1 MDWLKKIPIGQYV
14 SGKSSWLRV
23 IDPRIKLSW
32 ILLFLLT
39 PILANSLWRISI
51 ACVLLLITFVS
62 FLPNRIWW
70 RSLVFLFV
78 LSLIVGFLSIVLPA
92 SEISSELT
100 IRAPDEI
107 PEAVVLTRSWELF
120 RLGPLNVGGISLG
133 PLIVDRR
140 SAELGIKT
148 STLTFTVIHSVN
160 LMLITTPPEDL
171 VWAIKWFFA
180 PLTLLG
186 FPMEKLSFQLLLA
199 LRFLPL
205 VQEELQNLFRSIGVR
220 AIEFRKLGFKS
231 SIGLVVTLGE
241 RLLSNILLR
250 SEQGADSLMSREGL
264 WLSSQQLKPSIVVK
278 PIFVW
283 INFGSIF
290 LLLIAIVLRCLYGTA

>member
-14 SGKSSWLRV
+14 SGKSSWLRG

-51 ACVLLLITFVS
+51 AFVLLLITFLS
-62 FLPNRIWW
+62 FLPPRIWW
-70 RSLVFLFV
+70 RSLVFLLAF
-78 LSLIVGFLSIVLPA
+78 SLVIGSLSIVLPA
-92 SEISSELT
+92 SQSSFALP
-100 IRAPDEI
+100 IRASDEI
-107 PEAVVLTRSWELF
+107 PGAIILTRSWEIF
-120 RLGPLNVGGISLG
+120 RLGPIDFGGISLG
-133 PLIVDRR
+133 PLIIDRR

-148 STLTFTVIHSVN
+148 STLIFTVIHSVN
-160 LMLITTPPEDL
+160 LILITTPPEDL
-171 VWAIKWFFA
+171 VWAIRWFFA

-186 FPMEKLSFQLLLA
+186 FPLEKLSFQLLLA

-220 AIEFRKLGFKS
+220 AIDFKKLGLKS
-231 SIGLVVTLGE
+231 SLGLFVTLGE

-250 SEQGADSLMSREGL
+250 AEQGADSLMSRQGL
-264 WLSSQQLKPSIVVK
+264 WLSSEQLRPSIV
-278 PIFVW
+278 INRRYLW
-283 INFGSIF
+283 INISSIF
-290 LLLIAIVLRCLYGTA
+290 LLLIAISLRCMYGTS

>member
-14 SGKSSWLRV
+14 SGKSSWIRD

-39 PILANSLWRISI
+39 PILANSVWRIST
-51 ACVLLLITFVS
+51 ACVLLLITFLS
-62 FLPNRIWW
+62 LLPPRVWW
-70 RSLVFLFV
+70 RSLVFLLLF
-78 LSLIVGFLSIVLPA
+78 SLIIGCLSIVLPA
-92 SEISSELT
+92 SETLSELS
-100 IRAPDEI
+100 IRSPDEI
-107 PEAVVLTRSWELF
+107 PGAVVLTQSWEVF
-120 RLGPLNVGGISLG
+120 RLGPFNIGGISLG

-148 STLTFTVIHSVN
+148 STLIFTVIHSVN

-171 VWAIKWFFA
+171 VWAIKWFLA

-186 FPMEKLSFQLLLA
+186 FPMDKLSFQLLLA

-220 AIEFRKLGFKS
+220 AIEFRKLGLKS
-231 SIGLVVTLGE
+231 TLGLFVTLGE

-250 SEQGADSLMSREGL
+250 AEQGADSLMSREGL
-264 WLSSQQLKPSIVVK
+264 WLSSQQLRPSIVVD
-278 PIFVW
+278 PRYLW
-283 INFGSIF
+283 MNLGSIF
-290 LLLIAIVLRCLYGTA
+290 LLLIAIILRCLYGTS

>member
-14 SGKSSWLRV
+14 SGKSSWLRI

-39 PILANSLWRISI
+39 PILANSIWRISTVF
-51 ACVLLLITFVS
+51 ALLLITFLS
-62 FLPNRIWW
+62 LLPSRIWC
-70 RSLVFLFV
+70 RSLVFLLFF
-78 LSLIVGFLSIVLPA
+78 SFIIGFLSIVLPA

-107 PEAVVLTRSWELF
+107 PGAIVLSRTWEVL
-120 RLGPLNVGGISLG
+120 RLGPLNFGNISLG

-148 STLTFTVIHSVN
+148 STLIFTVIHSVN

-171 VWAIKWFFA
+171 VWAMRWFFA
-180 PLTLLG
+180 PLALLG
-186 FPMEKLSFQLLLA
+186 FPLGKFSFQLLLA

-220 AIEFRKLGFKS
+220 AIDFRKLGLKS
-231 SIGLVVTLGE
+231 ALSLFISLGE

-250 SEQGADSLMSREGL
+250 AEQGADSLMSREGL
-264 WLSSQQLKPSIVVK
+264 WLSSQQLRPNIVVN
-278 PIFVW
+278 PRYLW
-283 INFGSIF
+283 INLSSIF
-290 LLLIAIVLRCLYGTA
+290 LLLIAIILRCLYGTS

>member
-14 SGKSSWLRV
+14 SGRSSWLRF

-39 PILANSLWRISI
+39 PILATSIWRISI
-51 ACVLLLITFVS
+51 AFVLLFITFFS
-62 FLPNRIWW
+62 LLPLRIWW
-70 RSLVFLFV
+70 RSLVFLLV
-78 LSLIVGFLSIVLPA
+78 LSFIFGCLSILLPA
-92 SEISSELT
+92 SATSIELP

-107 PEAVVLTRSWELF
+107 PGTIILSRSWEIL
-120 RLGPLNVGGISLG
+120 RLGPFNFGGVSLG

-148 STLTFTVIHSVN
+148 STLIFTVIHSVN

-171 VWAIKWFFA
+171 VWAIRWFLA
-180 PLTLLG
+180 PLVLLG
-186 FPMEKLSFQLLLA
+186 FPLEKLSFQLLLA

-205 VQEELQNLFRSIGVR
+205 VQEELQNLVRSIGVR
-220 AIEFRKLGFKS
+220 SIDFRKLGLKNTL
-231 SIGLVVTLGE
+231 GLFISFGE

-250 SEQGADSLMSREGL
+250 AEQGADSLMLREGL
-264 WLSSQQLKPSIVVK
+264 WLSSEQLRPYIVVN
-278 PIFVW
+278 PRYLW
-283 INFGSIF
+283 INLGSIF
-290 LLLIAIVLRCLYGTA
+290 LLLIAIILRFMYGTS

>member
-14 SGKSSWLRV
+14 SGKSSWLRG

-39 PILANSLWRISI
+39 PILANSIWRISTMF
-51 ACVLLLITFVS
+51 VLLLITFLS
-62 FLPNRIWW
+62 SLPSRIWL
-70 RSLVFLFV
+70 RSLLFLLTF
-78 LSLIVGFLSIVLPA
+78 SLVIGSLSIILPA
-92 SEISSELT
+92 SQSSLELP
-100 IRAPDEI
+100 IRAPNEI
-107 PEAVVLTRSWELF
+107 PGTIILTRSWEIF
-120 RLGPLNVGGISLG
+120 RLGPFELGGISLG

-148 STLTFTVIHSVN
+148 STLLFTVIHSVN

-171 VWAIKWFFA
+171 VWAIRWFFA
-180 PLTLLG
+180 PLALLG
-186 FPMEKLSFQLLLA
+186 LPLEKLSFQLLLA

-220 AIEFRKLGFKS
+220 SIDFRKLGIKS
-231 SIGLVVTLGE
+231 SLNLFITLGE

-250 SEQGADSLMSREGL
+250 AEQGADSLMSREGL
-264 WLSSQQLKPSIVVK
+264 WLSSEQLRPQIVVNPK
-278 PIFVW
+278 YLW
-283 INFGSIF
+283 INLTSIF
-290 LLLIAIVLRCLYGTA
+290 LLLIAISLRCMYGTS

>member
-14 SGKSSWLRV
+14 SGRSSWLRL
-23 IDPRIKLSW
+23 IDPRIKISW

-39 PILANSLWRISI
+39 PILANSIWRIATAS
-51 ACVLLLITFVS
+51 VLLLITFFS
-62 FLPNRIWW
+62 LLPIRIWW

-92 SEISSELT
+92 SETASELS
-100 IRAPDEI
+100 IRAPNEI
-107 PEAVVLTRSWELF
+107 PGTVVLTQPWEIF
-120 RLGPLNVGGISLG
+120 RLGPFNFGGFSFG

-140 SAELGIKT
+140 SAELGVKT
-148 STLTFTVIHSVN
+148 STLIFTVIHSVN

-171 VWAIKWFFA
+171 VWAIRWFLS

-186 FPMEKLSFQLLLA
+186 FPLEQFSFQLLLA

-205 VQEELQNLFRSIGVR
+205 VQEETQNLFRSIGVR
-220 AIEFRKLGFKS
+220 AIDFKKLGLKTTLSFFVS
-231 SIGLVVTLGE
+231 LGE

-250 SEQGADSLMSREGL
+250 AEQAADSLMLKEGL
-264 WLSSQQLKPSIVVK
+264 WLSPEQLRPEIVVN
-278 PIFVW
+278 PRFFW
-283 INFGSIF
+283 INLASIF
-290 LLLIAIVLRCLYGTA
+290 LFLIAILLRFQYGMS

>member
-39 PILANSLWRISI
+39 PILANSIWRVSTALILI
-51 ACVLLLITFVS
+51 LITFFS
-62 FLPNRIWW
+62 FLPLRIWW
-70 RSLVFLFV
+70 RSFLIVLVFT
-78 LSLIVGFLSIVLPA
+78 LIVGFLSIILPA

-100 IRAPDEI
+100 IRASNEI
-107 PEAVVLTRSWELF
+107 PGAFVLTRAWEIF
-120 RLGPLNVGGISLG
+120 RLGPFDFGGVSLG
-133 PLIVDRR
+133 PLIIDRR

-148 STLTFTVIHSVN
+148 STLIFTVIHSVN

-171 VWAIKWFFA
+171 VWAIRWFFT
-180 PLTLLG
+180 PLKFCGLPL
-186 FPMEKLSFQLLLA
+186 EKFSLQLLLA

-220 AIEFRKLGFKS
+220 AIDFKKLGLKS
-231 SIGLVVTLGE
+231 TLGIFISVGE

-250 SEQGADSLMSREGL
+250 AEQGADSLMLREGL
-264 WLSSQQLKPSIVVK
+264 WFSSEQLRPSIV
-278 PIFVW
+278 
-283 INFGSIF
+283 INPRYFWVNLGSIF
-290 LLLIAIVLRCLYGTA
+290 FLFIAIILRCMYGTS

>member
-14 SGKSSWLRV
+14 SGKSSWLRGV
-23 IDPRIKLSW
+23 DPRIKLSW

-51 ACVLLLITFVS
+51 AFVLLLITFLS
-62 FLPNRIWW
+62 FLPPRIWW
-70 RSLVFLFV
+70 RSLVFLLVF
-78 LSLIVGFLSIVLPA
+78 SLIIGSLSIVLPA
-92 SEISSELT
+92 SESSFELT

-107 PEAVVLTRSWELF
+107 PGAIILTRSWEIF
-120 RLGPLNVGGISLG
+120 RLGPIDFGGISLG
-133 PLIVDRR
+133 PLIIDRR

-148 STLTFTVIHSVN
+148 STLIFTVIHSVN

-171 VWAIKWFFA
+171 VWAIKWFLA

-186 FPMEKLSFQLLLA
+186 FPMDKLSFQLLLA

-220 AIEFRKLGFKS
+220 AIEFRKLGLKS
-231 SIGLVVTLGE
+231 TLGLFVTLGE

-250 SEQGADSLMSREGL
+250 AEQGADSLMSREGL
-264 WLSSQQLKPSIVVK
+264 WLSSQQLRPSIVVDSRYL
-278 PIFVW
+278 W
-283 INFGSIF
+283 MNLGSIF
-290 LLLIAIVLRCLYGTA
+290 LLLIAISLRCLYGTS

>member
-23 IDPRIKLSW
+23 IDPRIKLTW

-39 PILANSLWRISI
+39 PILANSVWRIST
-51 ACVLLLITFVS
+51 AVVLLLITFLS
-62 FLPNRIWW
+62 FLPQRIWW
-70 RSLVFLFV
+70 RSLVFLLVF
-78 LSLIVGFLSIVLPA
+78 SLVIGSLSIVLPA
-92 SEISSELT
+92 SESSFDLT

-107 PEAVVLTRSWELF
+107 PGAIVLTRSWEVF
-120 RLGPLNVGGISLG
+120 RLGPFNLGGVALG

-148 STLTFTVIHSVN
+148 STLIFTVIHSVN

-171 VWAIKWFFA
+171 VWAIRWFFA

-186 FPMEKLSFQLLLA
+186 FPLEKISLQLLLA

-205 VQEELQNLFRSIGVR
+205 VQEELQNLVRSIAVR
-220 AIEFRKLGFKS
+220 AIDFRKLGLKNS
-231 SIGLVVTLGE
+231 LGLFVSLGE

-250 SEQGADSLMSREGL
+250 AEQGADSLISREGL
-264 WLSSQQLKPSIVVK
+264 WLSSQQLRPYIVVNPK
-278 PIFVW
+278 YLW
-283 INFGSIF
+283 INLSSIF
-290 LLLIAIVLRCLYGTA
+290 LLLIAISLRFLYGTS

>member
-14 SGKSSWLRV
+14 SGKSSWLRG

-39 PILANSLWRISI
+39 PILANSIWRISLSFS
-51 ACVLLLITFVS
+51 LLLITFLS
-62 FLPNRIWW
+62 FLPSRIWW
-70 RSLVFLFV
+70 RSLVFLLLF
-78 LSLIVGFLSIVLPA
+78 SLVIGSLSIVLPA
-92 SEISSELT
+92 SQVSFELP

-107 PEAVVLTRSWELF
+107 PGANVLIRSWEIF
-120 RLGPLNVGGISLG
+120 RLGPFDIWGISLG

-148 STLTFTVIHSVN
+148 STLIFTVIHSVN

-171 VWAIKWFFA
+171 VWAIRWFLA
-180 PLTLLG
+180 PLALLG
-186 FPMEKLSFQLLLA
+186 FPLEKLSFQLLLA

-220 AIEFRKLGFKS
+220 SIDFRKLGIKS
-231 SIGLVVTLGE
+231 SLNLFINLGE

-250 SEQGADSLMSREGL
+250 AEQGADSLISRKGL
-264 WLSSQQLKPSIVVK
+264 WLSSQQLKPEIVVNPK
-278 PIFVW
+278 YSLM
-283 INFGSIF
+283 NLSSIF
-290 LLLIAIVLRCLYGTA
+290 LLLIAIILRCLYGTS

>member
-39 PILANSLWRISI
+39 PILANSVWRISTVF
-51 ACVLLLITFVS
+51 VLLLITFLS
-62 FLPNRIWW
+62 FLPQRIWW
-70 RSLVFLFV
+70 RSLVFLLVF
-78 LSLIVGFLSIVLPA
+78 SLIIGSLSIVLPTSEA
-92 SEISSELT
+92 SFDLT

-107 PEAVVLTRSWELF
+107 PGTIVLTRSWEVF
-120 RLGPLNVGGISLG
+120 RLGPFNLGGGELG

-148 STLTFTVIHSVN
+148 STLIFTVIHSVN

-171 VWAIKWFFA
+171 VWAIRWFFS
-180 PLTLLG
+180 PLTFLG
-186 FPMEKLSFQLLLA
+186 FPLEKLSFQLLLA

-220 AIEFRKLGFKS
+220 AIDFRKLGLKS
-231 SIGLVVTLGE
+231 SLVLFVSLAE

-250 SEQGADSLMSREGL
+250 AEQGADSLMSREGL
-264 WLSSQQLKPSIVVK
+264 WLSSKQLRPSIVLNSK
-278 PIFVW
+278 YLW
-283 INFGSIF
+283 INISSIF
-290 LLLIAIVLRCLYGTA
+290 WLLIAISLRCMYGTS

>member
-100 IRAPDEI
+100 IRPPDEI
-107 PEAVVLTRSWELF
+107 PGAVVLTRSWELL
-120 RLGPLNVGGISLG
+120 RLGPLNFGGISLG

-171 VWAIKWFFA
+171 VWAIRWFFS

-186 FPMEKLSFQLLLA
+186 FPLEKLSFQLLLA
-199 LRFLPL
+199 LRFIPL
-205 VQEELQNLFRSIGVR
+205 VQEELQNLLRSIGVR
-220 AIEFRKLGFKS
+220 AIDFKQLGLKTTL
-231 SIGLVVTLGE
+231 GLFLSLGE

-250 SEQGADSLMSREGL
+250 AEQGADSLMLREGL
-264 WLSSQQLKPSIVVK
+264 WLSSEQLRPCIVINSK
-278 PIFVW
+278 YYW
-283 INFGSIF
+283 INLGSIF
-290 LLLIAIVLRCLYGTA
+290 LLLIAIVLRFLYGTS

>member
-14 SGKSSWLRV
+14 SGKTSWLRG

-39 PILANSLWRISI
+39 PILANSMWRISI
-51 ACVLLLITFVS
+51 IFVLLLITFLS
-62 FLPNRIWW
+62 FLPPRIWW
-70 RSLVFLFV
+70 RSLVFLLFF
-78 LSLIVGFLSIVLPA
+78 SLIIGSLSIVLPT
-92 SEISSELT
+92 SEPSLELT

-107 PEAVVLTRSWELF
+107 PGAIVLTRSWEIF
-120 RLGPLNVGGISLG
+120 RLGPFNFGEITFG

-148 STLTFTVIHSVN
+148 STLIFTVIHSVN

-171 VWAIKWFFA
+171 VWAIRWFFA
-180 PLTLLG
+180 PLVLLG
-186 FPMEKLSFQLLLA
+186 VPLEKLSFQLLLA

-220 AIEFRKLGFKS
+220 AIDFKKLGLKS
-231 SIGLVVTLGE
+231 SLSLFVSLGE
-241 RLLSNILLR
+241 RLLLNILLR
-250 SEQGADSLMSREGL
+250 AEQGADSLMSREGL
-264 WLSSQQLKPSIVVK
+264 WLSSEQLRPCIVANPK
-278 PIFVW
+278 YLW
-283 INFGSIF
+283 INLSSIF
-290 LLLIAIVLRCLYGTA
+290 LLLIAITLRCLYGTS